1 MQVNS
6 VRLALLG
13 AIRYGKALVID
24 IADVSIDLDEDLGV
38 QLGTVEPGLLRLLLG
53 GVRDYIS
60 KQQYIS
66 LIKPEERANVSQEY
80 HPSNFQPMRTDRAM
94 VIILTAQ
101 YATDLPPEWFKL
113 MNPIHMV
120 LESR

>member
-1 MQVNS
+1 M
-6 VRLALLG
+6 RLALLG

-24 IADVSIDLDEDLGV
+24 IADVSVDLDEDLGV
-38 QLGTVEPGLLRLLLG
+38 QLGTVEPGLFRLLLG

-60 KQQYIS
+60 KQQYVS

-101 YATDLPPEWFKL
+101 YATDLPAEWFKL

-120 LESR
+120 LENR